1 MKIFIIIFITILI
14 LFVCFILK
22 KLVYKFKEEDHREEE
37 IKCPRCNKTM
47 RLVSQVVCRGGSI
60 KTTYKCSSCSKL
72 VKTVEERRP

>member
-1 MKIFIIIFITILI
+1 MKIFIIIFITISI

-22 KLVYKFKEEDHREEE
+22 KLVYEIKEGHKEEG

-47 RLVSQVVCRGGSI
+47 RLVSHVVCRGGSI